1 MGVLFFPSTWQQRR
15 KQQKRTPNKKGKQE
29 KTPTFQVEKFMG
41 VLFFPYSSLSILPT
55 SWYLRTQYCGATFPK
70 KNGQTDVL
78 NEEEFFTV
86 ECLQSSTSVNASA
99 QPGNSEY
106 CHTALALG
114 RSIFPVDHS
123 APFCQQ
129 NNGDKAYQTA
139 GPFPSLSARDIELPD
154 NHRPAPDTLPPT
166 ADPQIRALMG
176 GKGMFL
182 HVMKQANIPVP
193 PFTVVKSPLV
203 ATLEQYLFPP
213 EYLLRFLPDR
223 QLLPQISCSLEQLR
237 RMVARLPNHR
247 QSAWLNG
254 LSAWIASEDCYQ
266 QAQGSSAA
274 WVIRNHYL
282 TLREQSNGACIIRS
296 SGVDE
301 DRFGDAQAGRY
312 DSRVHGGGD
321 IVKTCL
327 HVLSSAYLPK
337 ACPSGQVKP
346 IALIMQQCIHCQLG
360 GVVISHSS
368 LQDDTIQV
376 EYAPGQPRG
385 AVSGETG
392 IQPHRY
398 AIRRNG
404 AMSSE
409 PDHHFTPGDITTQ
422 FVLKKTTTKEG
433 YIEQSTTAT
442 ANAKDILLADE
453 TLKQLRL
460 YTEQL
465 ENIAGCP
472 VDIEFGLDDQQQL
485 YLFQVRPVTR
495 LPGGTRFATA
505 APSLPMAEGVMV
517 SEGCCSGVV
526 IALTEPINAG
536 QLPAGT
542 ILFADHASDWMLA
555 PDILQQ
561 AGGFVFRQGG
571 TNDHVAITLR

>member
-1 MGVLFFPSTWQQRR
+1 MESLHLPMPDRAPDQTV
-15 KQQKRTPNKKGKQE
+15 
-29 KTPTFQVEKFMG
+29 
-41 VLFFPYSSLSILPT
+41 SS
-55 SWYLRTQYCGATFPK
+55 G
-70 KNGQTDVL
+70 
-78 NEEEFFTV
+78 
-86 ECLQSSTSVNASA
+86 
-99 QPGNSEY
+99 Y

-114 RSIFPVDHS
+114 RPISSVDHH
-123 APFCQQ
+123 ATFCQR
-129 NNGDKAYQTA
+129 NDKAYQTA
-139 GPFPSLSARDIELPD
+139 LHLSSLSARDIKLPD
-154 NHRPAPDTLPPT
+154 NHWPAPDTLTPT
-166 ADPQIRALMG
+166 TDPQIRALMG

-182 HVMKQANIPVP
+182 HVMHQANIPVP
-193 PFTVVKSPLV
+193 PFTVVESPLV
-203 ATLEQYLFPP
+203 AALEQHLFPS
-213 EYLLRFLPDR
+213 EYLLRFVPDR
-223 QLLPQISCSLEQLR
+223 HQLPQTPCSLEQLR
-237 RMVARLPNHR
+237 RMVAEFPRHQR
-247 QSAWLNG
+247 SEWLNG
-254 LSAWIASEDCYQ
+254 LSEWIASEDFYQ

-312 DSRVHGGGD
+312 DSQVHGGGD

-404 AMSSE
+404 AMSDE

-517 SEGCCSGVV
+517 SEGCCSGAV
-526 IALTEPINAG
+526 IAVTEPINAG